1 MNLRQLICHHLY
13 RFHHGYN
20 ITGNWKCVKC
30 GHVKSGFKP
39 VYWHLLKKEYE
50 YTTEELLGKES
61 QEKFEH
67 DYRQQKTNKEDKPLA
82 ETTPFILI
90 GTLKK
95 DNLVI
100 SDSYRMA
107 TPKTHSSGPNGP

>member
-20 ITGNWKCVKC
+20 ITDNWKCVKC

-50 YTTEELLGKES
+50 DTTEELLGKES
-61 QEKFEH
+61 QEKF
-67 DYRQQKTNKEDKPLA
+67 DYEYNRQISTYV
-82 ETTPFILI
+82 ILSSALI
-90 GTLKK
+90 AI
-95 DNLVI
+95 I
-100 SDSYRMA
+100 STIYLIIKQA
-107 TPKTHSSGPNGP
+107 